1 MSTPQANSPNSKAKG
16 KSKKV
21 IPIAEDTSKPRSLY
35 ESQPKIY
42 PRDIS
47 GYFKNLRWLTIWIT
61 QIVFYGTPWL
71 MWNDRQAVLLD
82 ISTHRFYIF
91 GLVLYPQDLIYLV
104 VILIISALSLFLFTA
119 VAGRLW
125 CGFSCPQSVY
135 TEIFLWMER
144 KIEGDR
150 AARMRLDG
158 LPFGFKKF
166 SKKFQKHSAWIAFS
180 MFTGFTFL
188 GYFSPIRDLMD
199 NVIQYRLG
207 PWETFWI
214 LFYGFATYGN
224 AGFLREQ
231 ICKYMCPY
239 ARFQSAM
246 FDNDTLIVTYDQKRG
261 EPRSGRSRS
270 VDAKASGLGD
280 CIDCSFCVQ
289 VCPTGIDIRKG
300 LQYECI
306 SCGLCVDACNSIMD
320 KMEYPRGLIRFSTHN
335 GVEKNWSKKQIV
347 QKVLRPRVLIYTG
360 VLLLLCLGFV
370 FSLATRV
377 PFKVDVIRD
386 RGVMSRLVA
395 GGKVENVY
403 RLQISNAS
411 ESPETYRISASG
423 IKGLSLNSD
432 GVFTVN
438 PAETRSVAVS
448 LQVQDGS
455 IKSGSHPVIFEI
467 EAAGSKEKI
476 FEKSMFYMSR

>member
-1 MSTPQANSPNSKAKG
+1 
-16 KSKKV
+16 
-21 IPIAEDTSKPRSLY
+21 
-35 ESQPKIY
+35 
-42 PRDIS
+42 
-47 GYFKNLRWLTIWIT
+47 
-61 QIVFYGTPWL
+61 
-71 MWNDRQAVLLD
+71 
-82 ISTHRFYIF
+82 
-91 GLVLYPQDLIYLV
+91 
-104 VILIISALSLFLFTA
+104 
-119 VAGRLW
+119 
-125 CGFSCPQSVY
+125 
-135 TEIFLWMER
+135 
-144 KIEGDR
+144 
-150 AARMRLDG
+150 
-158 LPFGFKKF
+158 
-166 SKKFQKHSAWIAFS
+166 
-180 MFTGFTFL
+180 
-188 GYFSPIRDLMD
+188 
-199 NVIQYRLG
+199 
-207 PWETFWI
+207 
-214 LFYGFATYGN
+214 TYGN

-335 GVEKNWSKKQIV
+335 GVEQNWSKKQIV

-411 ESPETYRISASG
+411 ETPETYRIAVSG

-455 IKSGSHPVIFEI
+455 IKSGSHPVVFEI

>member
-1 MSTPQANSPNSKAKG
+1 MSMQPVKS
-16 KSKKV
+16 SKKSPRKI
-21 IPIAEDTSKPRSLY
+21 IPIVS
-35 ESQPKIY
+35 ESISGGVMSMYQPQTKIY

-47 GYFKNLRWLTIWIT
+47 GYFKNMRWLTIWIT

-71 MWNDRQAVLLD
+71 MWNDRQAILLD

-104 VILIISALSLFLFTA
+104 VILIISALALFLFTA

-158 LPFGFKKF
+158 MKFGFKKLH
-166 SKKFQKHSAWIAFS
+166 KKVLKHSAWITFS

-188 GYFSPIRDLMD
+188 GYFSPIRDL
-199 NVIQYRLG
+199 IQSIAQYRLS

-214 LFYGFATYGN
+214 CFYGFATYGN

-246 FDNDTLIVTYDQKRG
+246 FDNDTLIVTYDQERG
-261 EPRSGRSRS
+261 EPRSGRSRK
-270 VDAKASGLGD
+270 VDAKESGLGD

-289 VCPTGIDIRKG
+289 VCPTGIDIRNG

-306 SCGLCVDACNSIMD
+306 SCGLCVDACDSIMD

-335 GVEKNWSKKQIV
+335 GIEQRWTQKQIV
-347 QKVLRPRVLIYTG
+347 QKIFRPRVLIYSG
-360 VLLLLCLGFV
+360 MLLLLSLGLV
-370 FSLATRV
+370 VSLAVR
-377 PFKVDVIRD
+377 PSFKVDVNRD
-386 RGVMSRLVA
+386 RGVMARLA
-395 GGKVENVY
+395 SGGKVENVY
-403 RLQISNAS
+403 QLQLTNVT
-411 ESPETYRISASG
+411 ETPETYRVKVSG
-423 IKGLSLNSD
+423 LNGLQIAAATE
-432 GVFTVN
+432 FTVN
-438 PAETRSVAVS
+438 AASERLVAIS
-448 LQVQDGS
+448 LQLADGS
-455 IKSGSHPVIFEI
+455 VRGGTHPIMFEVESIRSHEYVRQKSS
-467 EAAGSKEKI
+467 
-476 FEKSMFYMSR
+476 FYMPR

>member
-1 MSTPQANSPNSKAKG
+1 MSSQQNPSTKG
-16 KSKKV
+16 KSKKI
-21 IPIAEDTSKPRSLY
+21 IPIAEEAPKARSLY
-35 ESQPKIY
+35 EAHQKIY

-71 MWNDRQAVLLD
+71 LWNDRQAVLLD

-104 VILIISALSLFLFTA
+104 VLLIIAALALFLFTA

-150 AARMRLDG
+150 AARMRLDN
-158 LPFGFKKF
+158 LPFGWKKF
-166 SKKFQKHSAWIAFS
+166 ERKFLKHSAWIGFS
-180 MFTGFTFL
+180 VFTGFTFL
-188 GYFSPIRDLMD
+188 GYFSPIRDLLG
-199 NVIQYRLG
+199 NVIDYRLS

-214 LFYGFATYGN
+214 LFYGLATYGN

-246 FDNDTLIVTYDQKRG
+246 FDNDTLIVTYDQERG
-261 EPRSGRSRS
+261 EPRSGRSRK
-270 VDAKASGLGD
+270 VDAKESGLGD

-289 VCPTGIDIRKG
+289 VCPTGIDIRNG

-320 KMEYPRGLIRFSTHN
+320 KMGYERGLIRFSTHN
-335 GVEKNWSKKQIV
+335 GVEQHWTQKQIV
-347 QKVLRPRVLIYTG
+347 KKVLRPRVLIYTG
-360 VLLLLCLGFV
+360 VLLLLCIGFLA
-370 FSLATRV
+370 SLATRV

-386 RGVMSRLVA
+386 RSVMSRMVP

-403 RLQISNAS
+403 RLQITNAS
-411 ESPETYRISASG
+411 EHAETYRIAAQ
-423 IKGLSLNSD
+423 GLKHLTLNSE
-432 GVFTVN
+432 GIFTVN
-438 PAETRSVAVS
+438 PAETRSVVIN
-448 LQVQDGS
+448 LQIPDGS
-455 IKSGSHPVIFEI
+455 VKSGAHPVVFEI
-467 EAAGSKEKI
+467 EAAGSKEI
-476 FEKSMFYMSR
+476 IYEKSIFYMSR